1 MLLTRQSASKCATDI
16 DNARTALTNA
26 QSALTAD
33 DDSYDQLRN
42 VIDLTKA
49 TYTAGN
55 DNGVYSSDNWNAFKS
70 AYEAAY
76 TAIMAVGSGYQ
87 PNGTVTPLAVELQ
100 QAYDALLEEAQN
112 SRVDTTAL
120 VEAIT
125 KANGMEAYETY
136 FAPDTYAN
144 LTDAVANAKKAVW
157 GTEENYGVP
166 SAALQK
172 TDENTQIVADQTAA
186 VLAAIPALRINHD
199 LHITSGAH
207 YVSWNSILASYEA
220 LDGSNM

>member
-1 MLLTRQSASKCATDI
+1 
-16 DNARTALTNA
+16 
-26 QSALTAD
+26 
-33 DDSYDQLRN
+33 
-42 VIDLTKA
+42 
-49 TYTAGN
+49 
-55 DNGVYSSDNWNAFKS
+55 
-70 AYEAAY
+70 
-76 TAIMAVGSGYQ
+76 MAVGSGYQ
-87 PNGTVTPLAVELQ
+87 PNGTVTSLAVELQ

-172 TDENTQIVADQTAA
+172 TDENTQIVADQSP
-186 VLAAIPALRINHD
+186 LCELEQHFGF
-199 LHITSGAH
+199 L
-207 YVSWNSILASYEA
+207 
-220 LDGSNM
+220 